1 MAKIVNSGL
10 QLGGDV
16 LTRGGVAQTA
26 FIFDSDGN
34 VLLAR
39 GASVPADAGVG
50 FAVGCIFI
58 DTTGGTNITL
68 YINEGSTT
76 SCDFNAAVDN

>member
-34 VLLAR
+34 VLFAR

-58 DTTGGTNITL
+58 GNNQTGLSEKSGKENRT
-68 YINEGSTT
+68 YSRR
-76 SCDFNAAVDN
+76 